1 MATTDMIRFEN
12 VKKIYTGLDAK
23 SKDIVALHNVNLSIK
38 KGEFVFVLGHSG
50 AGKSTFLKLILR
62 EEAATEGKVFVNGRD
77 LSSIRQR
84 EIPYL
89 RRGLGVVFQDFRLIP
104 TMTAYENVAFAM
116 RVTNI
121 PERQIKRRVPYVLNL
136 VGLAGKAHSLPQELS
151 GGEQQRIALA
161 RALVHSPPIIIAD
174 EPTGNIDPELSVEIM
189 ELLQAINSV
198 GTTVVVVTH
207 ERELAARFRKRTIMI
222 DHGEV
227 VDDGLGRYGEG
238 GRAGMK
244 WSSFK
249 YLVKQGWHSMVA
261 NRLMTL
267 ASIGVLVACLMIT
280 GVAALLS
287 VNVTSYVDYLETL
300 NEIVFFIDD
309 AAPAETV
316 EALKTQIPA
325 DGNVAACEYVP
336 KAAAVEEMREYLG
349 DYGDI
354 MNDYAGEGNTENPL
368 PASFRVS
375 VTDVADLAP
384 TVERIKAMGAYTA
397 TAEDGTASDANVFYK
412 VNSPSELS
420 STLVNLKRIVNY
432 IGWGLVAV
440 LGVVSVVVISNT
452 IRLTVFARR
461 KEINIMKFVGAT
473 NAFIR
478 LPFFVEGMTV
488 GAISGVLATVVVGGA
503 YYGLEQALLQPEA
516 LWLNEFTKCMWPFM
530 DIIWPLLGG
539 FVLFG
544 VAIGGVGCA
553 SSIRKHLKV

>member
-38 KGEFVFVLGHSG
+38 KANSCSFW
-50 AGKSTFLKLILR
+50 AIPARAKSTFLKLILR

-227 VDDGLGRYGEG
+227 VDDGLGRYGRE
-238 GRAGMK
+238 
-244 WSSFK
+244 
-249 YLVKQGWHSMVA
+249 
-261 NRLMTL
+261 
-267 ASIGVLVACLMIT
+267 
-280 GVAALLS
+280 AAQ
-287 VNVTSYVDYLETL
+287 V
-300 NEIVFFIDD
+300 
-309 AAPAETV
+309 
-316 EALKTQIPA
+316 
-325 DGNVAACEYVP
+325 
-336 KAAAVEEMREYLG
+336 
-349 DYGDI
+349 
-354 MNDYAGEGNTENPL
+354 
-368 PASFRVS
+368 
-375 VTDVADLAP
+375 
-384 TVERIKAMGAYTA
+384 
-397 TAEDGTASDANVFYK
+397 
-412 VNSPSELS
+412 
-420 STLVNLKRIVNY
+420 
-432 IGWGLVAV
+432 
-440 LGVVSVVVISNT
+440 
-452 IRLTVFARR
+452 
-461 KEINIMKFVGAT
+461 
-473 NAFIR
+473 
-478 LPFFVEGMTV
+478 
-488 GAISGVLATVVVGGA
+488 
-503 YYGLEQALLQPEA
+503 
-516 LWLNEFTKCMWPFM
+516 
-530 DIIWPLLGG
+530 
-539 FVLFG
+539 
-544 VAIGGVGCA
+544 
-553 SSIRKHLKV
+553 